1 MSTTVALPAVN
12 STIVRSNNAVHASNG
27 RLGLARLAS
36 LALSLAPGL
45 AVRAAA
51 RRLTTPRRFPTP
63 AREDGWLE
71 GARRDAIVV
80 DGCRLALTSWGDG
93 PTVLL
98 VHGWEGR
105 GSQWGALAHR
115 LAANGFRAL
124 ALDAPA
130 HGRSDGRSTNLRE
143 IAAAIGA
150 VLDRVGPVA
159 GVVAHSAGS
168 VGTAL
173 ALADREVPRLALFAP
188 ALDVAGHLRWGAALS
203 GLPIALVE
211 RAWDRV
217 GAQVGLRREDLTPES
232 LGAYLPHELLV
243 VHDADDAEA
252 PLRDAHRVVDAV
264 PGATLVVT
272 HGLGH
277 RRLLR
282 EPAALGPVVAFL
294 RRGVATEAPK
304 PNDRLVQL
312 T

>member
-1 MSTTVALPAVN
+1 MSTTAAAVLSVDN
-12 STIVRSNNAVHASNG
+12 STIVRSNREPAASG
-27 RLGLARLAS
+27 RLTGLVGKLA
-36 LALSLAPGL
+36 ALAPGL

-51 RRLTTPRRFPTP
+51 HRLTTPRRFPTP

-71 GARRDAIVV
+71 GARRETILV
-80 DGCRLALTSWGDG
+80 GGRRLALTSWGDG

-115 LAANGFRAL
+115 LAADGFHAL

-130 HGRSDGRSTNLRE
+130 HGRSEGRSTNLRE

-150 VLDRVGPVA
+150 VLDEFGPVA

-173 ALADREVPRLALFAP
+173 ALADRQVPRVALVAP

-203 GLPIALVE
+203 GLPVALVE
-211 RAWDRV
+211 RAWDHV
-217 GAQVGLRREDLTPES
+217 GAKVGLRREDLRPET
-232 LGAYLPHELLV
+232 LAPYLPSELLV

-252 PLRDAHRVVDAV
+252 PLTDAQRVIAAV

-272 HGLGH
+272 QGLGH

-294 RRGVATEAPK
+294 RRGVALAA
-304 PNDRLVQL
+304 
-312 T
+312 